1 MALHAIDDV
10 SDALPVTTDFLRGL
24 SKRDWLLLAVV
35 ALLTGGASNTTSGG
49 SNVGNLGG
57 GSGTPATGMPDV
69 GHVVA
74 TLPGWVWGVVALVVL
89 LGLVLAVLGAI
100 LQFTFVEALCTGDVE
115 IRRTVAAH
123 WGKGVRL
130 FLFNLV
136 LGVVVLATFAVAILP
151 LVLGL
156 AAGALFL
163 LLIPVA
169 VLLALLVALV
179 LGFTRAFVVP
189 VMLAEDAGVLAA
201 WRRFASVL
209 AGDPLEYLVFAVV
222 NFVLLIVLGIAL
234 GIAAAVVGI
243 AVVIPVGIVFGLPFA
258 LAGASGALAWT
269 WLGIGIVLGVLLFL
283 LGIPSAWDTAWLS
296 WFDSIAVNL
305 LLPVAVLLLVLFVG
319 WVLAPDAVDELR
331 IGSGDSFDDLAP
343 LWLWS
348 LRTVVLLAVLVT
360 VALSVTELTGAP
372 V

>member
-283 LGIPSAWDTAWLS
+283 LGIGLVSVPVQSYLRYYA
-296 WFDSIAVNL
+296 L
-305 LLPVAVLLLVLFVG
+305 LLLGDTDPELDLIPDRRADVREDDEAGEGGENDTDGDGDDTDGDDGPGSVASES
-319 WVLAPDAVDELR
+319 ADATGRDDE
-331 IGSGDSFDDLAP
+331 DA
-343 LWLWS
+343 
-348 LRTVVLLAVLVT
+348 T
-360 VALSVTELTGAP
+360 
-372 V
+372 